1 METYRDKIK
10 HIYNKT
16 DQRRKSCLKG
26 YTICRRKKIRHFV
39 QVQQILCCK
48 GPGAG
53 GATTSSAVQSNN
65 KREKHPPNRRVAAAL
80 RLYRRLRYSHTVQ
93 SIADRLAVHTRI
105 FELSYN
111 ILTAEYKDTAIS
123 YKCVWVIVVC
133 HCYTIIHRSSLQCN
147 FPSLLFFFSRGCYYV
162 SNSIG
167 QCIRFPDTLDQTC

>member
-1 METYRDKIK
+1 M
-10 HIYNKT
+10 
-16 DQRRKSCLKG
+16 S
-26 YTICRRKKIRHFV
+26 RKKIRHFV

-65 KREKHPPNRRVAAAL
+65 RREKHPPNRRVAAAL

-111 ILTAEYKDTAIS
+111 LLIFIPTAEYKDTAIL

-133 HCYTIIHRSSLQCN
+133 HCYYYTSLISIKCN
-147 FPSLLFFFSRGCYYV
+147 FPSLLFSFTRLLLRVY
-162 SNSIG
+162 
-167 QCIRFPDTLDQTC
+167 

>member
-1 METYRDKIK
+1 MSKKKKFATLY
-10 HIYNKT
+10 
-16 DQRRKSCLKG
+16 KSSR
-26 YTICRRKKIRHFV
+26 YSAV
-39 QVQQILCCK
+39 K

-111 ILTAEYKDTAIS
+111 ILIFIPTAEYKDTAIS

-147 FPSLLFFFSRGCYYV
+147 FPSLLFFFSRGYYYV